1 MHKKWSRE
9 DLKTTLFVVLSALVY
24 SVSMKIFVE
33 SGGLFPGG
41 FAGCATLIS
50 RLLERY
56 AGLSAP
62 FGVIYLLLNV
72 GPTVLVFRHVGK
84 RFTIFSILQYT
95 LTSIFTAVLPSYPI
109 TDDIFL
115 IAVFGGILS
124 GFGISLALTVNAS
137 SGGTDFIAIYT
148 ASRFKKPTWS
158 YVMAFNVFLL
168 LTAGLLFGW
177 RASLYSIVFQFCSTQ
192 VVSAMHKRFK
202 LSTLFIVTQL
212 PDQVSAAIFRTCRHG
227 ITRLSGEGEYSHKET
242 HLLYMTVNAFQVH
255 EVVQAVMKADPHAFI
270 NISKTEQIVGNYYQ
284 EPLD

>member
-1 MHKKWSRE
+1 MHSKRIRE
-9 DLKTTLFVVLSALVY
+9 DFKALIFVILSSLVY
-24 SVSMKIFVE
+24 SVSIKVFVE

-50 RLLERY
+50 RLLDRY
-56 AGLSAP
+56 AGLAVP
-62 FGVIYLLLNV
+62 FGVIYLLLNL
-72 GPTVLVFRHVGK
+72 GPTILVFRHVGK
-84 RFTIFSILQYT
+84 RFTVFSILQYT

-137 SGGTDFIAIYT
+137 SGGTDFIAIYA

-158 YVMAFNVFLL
+158 YVMAFNVLL
-168 LTAGLLFGW
+168 LLVAGLLFGW

-202 LSTLFIVTQL
+202 LNTLFIVTQL
-212 PDQVSAAIFRTCRHG
+212 PDQVSAAIFQTCRHG
-227 ITRLSGEGEYSHKET
+227 ITRLSGEGGYSHKET
-242 HLLYMTVNAFQVH
+242 NLLYMTVNAFQVQ
-255 EVVQAVMKADPHAFI
+255 EIIQAVMKADPHAFI
-270 NISKTEQIVGNYYQ
+270 NVSKTEQIVGNYYQ